1 MRGNDLTGMIHDR
14 LDPAGI
20 MPEPDIR
27 TGLQRG
33 HTSIMIASRAFP
45 EARGFLTRTLC
56 ALALAGGG
64 AVGFAQ
70 AASAQFAFDDAV
82 LPPRVVAWRLADRG
96 FSGMT
101 RPRYD
106 GRVYVVEAIDPAG
119 IPVRLFLD
127 PAGGAIVGRQRLGEP
142 DRYARQDYARLERA
156 APGYGWTEEESGPRR
171 ALRLLPPQDPSASP
185 PRPARRPGA
194 EAARLDANPQG
205 INPDGGVRPEP
216 QRKVT
221 RAVPPARQ
229 PELKPALRT
238 TPEAPAPKLPPVEA
252 ARPEAKPE
260 APAAAVDKPA
270 IDKATIEKSTPAEGS
285 NKPAVAGEGARAE
298 AAKAAVPDWKDPPTE
313 GKRPVRVIEGA
324 TVVPGTSENKDAA
337 Q

>member
-14 LDPAGI
+14 PQAVGI

-33 HTSIMIASRAFP
+33 HASIMSEISQIPKPRGVPARA
-45 EARGFLTRTLC
+45 LC
-56 ALALAGGG
+56 AFVLAGGITLG
-64 AVGFAQ
+64 LGR

-82 LPPRVVAWRLADRG
+82 LSPRVVAWRLADRG

-106 GRVYVVEAIDPAG
+106 GRVYVVEAVDPAG
-119 IPVRLFLD
+119 IPVRLLVD
-127 PAGGAIVGRQRLGEP
+127 PAVGTIVGRRQLGGSEIYP
-142 DRYARQDYARLERA
+142 RREYAPRDDSRQDYARLERP
-156 APGYGWTEEESGPRR
+156 APGYGWTEEDAGPRR
-171 ALRLLPPQDPSASP
+171 VLRPLPPQDPSGPS

-194 EAARLDANPQG
+194 EAARPDANPSG
-205 INPDGGVRPEP
+205 INPDGNVRSEP
-216 QRKVT
+216 QRKVA
-221 RAVPPARQ
+221 RAVPPSRQ

-238 TPEAPAPKLPPVEA
+238 TPEAPAPKVAPVEA
-252 ARPEAKPE
+252 AKPDAKPE
-260 APAAAVDKPA
+260 TPAAAIDNAAPA
-270 IDKATIEKSTPAEGS
+270 DGP
-285 NKPAVAGEGARAE
+285 NKPAGGGVRAE
-298 AAKAAVPDWKDPPTE
+298 AAKPGLPDWKDPPAE

-324 TVVPGTSENKDAA
+324 TVVPGTSDKDAA